1 MLGSSDC
8 ENWGAVYSTGTEN
21 PEDSPRGDLRLGQG
35 AETKVKTKEQTSKLD
50 RQVRVG
56 SEESHF
62 GMP

>member
-21 PEDSPRGDLRLGQG
+21 PEESPRGDLRLGQG
-35 AETKVKTKEQTSKLD
+35 AETKEKTKEQTSEPD

-62 GMP
+62 GML